1 MENNVL
7 ENAVMLLSRLQG
19 IGPKSARRI
28 MLDLVKKKETLLNPL
43 ITVLDSLSKDIVYCK
58 NCFNIDVADLCYIC
72 ASSSRNQN
80 LLCVVED
87 VSALWAIEK
96 TQSYNGLYFVLG
108 GTLSAF
114 KGINP
119 KDLHID
125 LLVSKINQSSNI
137 TELLIATSSN
147 IEGQI
152 TANYIIDNINNHSV
166 KISMLAKGIPVGGEL
181 DYLDDITLSTAI
193 KMRLNIKD

>member
-1 MENNVL
+1 MENSVL
-7 ENAVMLLSRLQG
+7 ENAIMLLSRLQG
-19 IGPKSARRI
+19 VGPKSARRI

-43 ITVLDSLSKDIVYCK
+43 ISVLQDLSQHIVYCK
-58 NCFNIDVADLCYIC
+58 NCFNIDVADVCYLC
-72 ASSSRNQN
+72 ADTSRNQN

-96 TQSYNGLYFVLG
+96 TKSYSGLYFVLG
-108 GTLSAF
+108 GTLSAY

-119 KDLHID
+119 QDLHID
-125 LLVSKINQSSNI
+125 LLINKINQSSNI
-137 TELLIATSSN
+137 SELLIATSSN

-152 TANYIIDNINNHSV
+152 TANYIIDSIKNANV

-181 DYLDDITLSTAI
+181 DYLDDVTLSTAI
-193 KMRLNIKD
+193 KMRLSVKD